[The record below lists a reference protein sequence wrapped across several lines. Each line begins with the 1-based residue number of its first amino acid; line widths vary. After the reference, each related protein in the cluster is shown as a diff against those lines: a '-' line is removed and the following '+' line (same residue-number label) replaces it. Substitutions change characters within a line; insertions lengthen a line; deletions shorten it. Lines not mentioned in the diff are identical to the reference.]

1 MRPTHAVKLTQR
13 TFLYMH
19 ENYVSRNF
27 ICANVMQQKASE
39 NQRRN
44 TTQTMLKGNLFSL
57 APGEYSILGY
67 AS

>member
-1 MRPTHAVKLTQR
+1 
-13 TFLYMH
+13 
-19 ENYVSRNF
+19 
-27 ICANVMQQKASE
+27 MQQKASE

-44 TTQTMLKGNLFSL
+44 TTQTMIKGNLFSL